1 MTGVLGGPGASE
13 SSQMNASA
21 IAVTSAT
28 LLVAT
33 SAPNH
38 RSSHLS
44 KETGPNNS
52 KSGRAL
58 SRG

>member
-1 MTGVLGGPGASE
+1 MTGVGGPGASE
-13 SSQMNASA
+13 SSQIKASA

-28 LLVAT
+28 LLVAA

-38 RSSHLS
+38 LSSHLS
-44 KETGPNNS
+44 KGTGPNNS
-52 KSGRAL
+52 ESGRAP